1 MDELTAAD
9 FLTDED
15 KAELLPLLE
24 TFFERWEE
32 LHRVIP
38 TGDMDKARA
47 ASNALVE
54 QANKVRAFY
63 G

>member
-1 MDELTAAD
+1 MTEAD
-9 FLTDED
+9 FLSHAERQ
-15 KAELLPLLE
+15 ELLALLE

-38 TGDMDKARA
+38 TGDQAQKEA
-47 ASNALVE
+47 AAVALTE

>member
-1 MDELTAAD
+1 MDGVKEPYFLNAD
-9 FLTDED
+9 ERE
-15 KAELLPLLE
+15 ELLILLE

-38 TGDMDKARA
+38 TGDQDRAVA
-47 ASNALVE
+47 ASTALAE
-54 QANKVRAFY
+54 QANKVRSFY